1 MSMKRGFP
9 VGQIVL
15 GGMIAW
21 VFGCST
27 TAPQR
32 QTKEDDMEAIQSSV
46 RELIED
52 RSRWVDPV
60 VEAF

>member
-1 MSMKRGFP
+1 
-9 VGQIVL
+9 
-15 GGMIAW
+15 MIAW